1 MSERERSHPALVE
14 EQLRTSAARYR
25 QLAESTSDLLAC
37 LDLDLM
43 RTYASHSYCEML
55 GYEPCDMLGGTP
67 ADIVH
72 PDDIESFYECLRELA
87 AGHRDH
93 AQATYRARHR
103 NGHWLWVETGL
114 ALVRDSATGQPAS
127 IICSVRDITERQA
140 QADELRRAN
149 ERLDLLAQNLAE
161 ARDRAE
167 KANRAKSRFL
177 AGISHELRTPLNGI
191 LGYAQLLRREG
202 GLNPIQEQR
211 VDAML
216 GAGQHLLAMIN
227 RVLDLSE
234 VENEDFELKP
244 AEVELAALAQG
255 CLDQVRPAAEAKKL
269 TLRLVVT
276 EDAPRFL
283 ITDPTR
289 LRQVLLNLLA
299 NAVKFTAEGA
309 VELWLSAGAQSNV
322 RAVVVDTGPG
332 VPPARRARLFEH
344 FERLDA
350 GPEIEGAGLGLA
362 ITARLVQLMGGRLGY
377 EDDPSGGSRFWV
389 ELPSLAKPPATEV
402 APHSNPLDSDTP
414 PSPRT
419 HRPHRALRV
428 LVVDDVAMNRDIARS
443 FLCAAGHEV
452 VCVDGGAEA
461 VAAAS
466 TSDFD
471 AVLMDVRM
479 PEVDGLEATRRIRA
493 LPGARGRIPIIAVTA
508 LAFAEQVAACRQAG
522 VDAHLAKPFTRAAL
536 LEAVREA
543 AQNTSSVAAPI
554 TDFTTAESDLP
565 ILNQQTF
572 EETLSFLDP
581 DSVSAY
587 LRTIVERGDALL
599 TRLAEPKAPVHGA
612 QDLADAAHRFAGSA
626 GMFGLERAAA
636 IARRFEQALRARPSD
651 FDKQAGELAPAIEA
665 SLSAIREREP
675 AAVLQSP
682 AA

>member
-1 MSERERSHPALVE
+1 MADPVLTKHPTDER
-14 EQLRTSAARYR
+14 LRTSEARYR
-25 QLAESTSDLLAC
+25 QLAEGTTDVIAC
-37 LDLDLM
+37 LDLDFM
-43 RTYASHSYCEML
+43 RTYASPSYWEML
-55 GYEPCDMLGGTP
+55 GYDPCDMLGGTP

-72 PDDIESFYECLRELA
+72 PDDVRGFYERLRELVA
-87 AGHRDH
+87 SNGGDH
-93 AQATYRARHR
+93 GQATYRVRHR
-103 NGHWLWVETGL
+103 DGHWLWVEVNLGL
-114 ALVRDSATGQPAS
+114 GRDNATGEPSS
-127 IICSVRDITERQA
+127 IVCSVRDITERQA
-140 QADELRRAN
+140 QADELRRVN

-234 VENEDFELKP
+234 VENEHFELKP
-244 AEVELAALAQG
+244 AEIEFASLAKG
-255 CLDQVRPAAEAKKL
+255 CLDQVRPGAEAKQL
-269 TLRLVVT
+269 TLSLVVAQ
-276 EDAPRFL
+276 DAPRFL
-283 ITDPTR
+283 VTDPTR

-299 NAVKFTAEGA
+299 NAVKFTTAGS
-309 VELWLSAGAQSNV
+309 VELWLSAGEQGCV
-322 RAVVVDTGPG
+322 RTAVVDTGPG
-332 VPPARRARLFEH
+332 IAPPRRARLFEH

-362 ITARLVQLMGGRLGY
+362 ITARLVRLMGGRLGY
-377 EDDPSGGSRFWV
+377 EENPGGGSRFWV
-389 ELPSLAKPPATEV
+389 ELPSVAKPAAPELARHQYPIEADTSPA
-402 APHSNPLDSDTP
+402 
-414 PSPRT
+414 PRA
-419 HRPHRALRV
+419 HRSHRALRV

-443 FLCAAGHEV
+443 FLSGAGHEI

-466 TSDFD
+466 ASNFD

-493 LPGARGRIPIIAVTA
+493 LPGERGRVPIIAVTA

-536 LEAVREA
+536 LEAVRDA
-543 AQNTSSVAAPI
+543 AQNGSSAAGR
-554 TDFTTAESDLP
+554 TAGSAAAQLDLP

-572 EETLSFLDP
+572 EETAALLDP
-581 DSVSAY
+581 EALSAY
-587 LRTIVERGDALL
+587 LHTIVERGDALL
-599 TRLAEPKAPVHGA
+599 ARLAEPDALVRDR
-612 QDLADAAHRFAGSA
+612 QDLADAVHRLGGSA
-626 GMFGLERAAA
+626 AMFGFERAVA
-636 IARRFEQALRARPSD
+636 IARRFEQALSAGASD
-651 FDKQAGELAPAIEA
+651 LHEQASQLAQAVEA
-665 SLSAIREREP
+665 SLSSIRDCKP
-675 AAVLQSP
+675 AVPDSAL
-682 AA
+682 